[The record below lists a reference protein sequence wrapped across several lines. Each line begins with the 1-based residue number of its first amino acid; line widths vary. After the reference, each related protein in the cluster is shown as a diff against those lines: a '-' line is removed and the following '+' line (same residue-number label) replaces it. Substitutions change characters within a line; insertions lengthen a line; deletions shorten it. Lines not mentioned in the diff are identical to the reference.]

1 MKAKDARVLLTG
13 ATGGIG
19 QAAAA
24 ALVGAGASVMLLS
37 RSPARLAAQ
46 ARALARSCTGT
57 GTDAPPPSIEWY
69 AADLTRTSSL
79 GGIRDVAA
87 GWGCNVLVHNAGV
100 PAFGRIEAFAATE
113 MAQVLHLNL
122 FAPMLLTQALLPHLR
137 TRNEARIVFVGS
149 VLGRLGLPGFSV
161 YSASK
166 FGLRGFAESLRREL
180 GDSPIGVQ
188 YLGPRSTRTAFNSD
202 AVDGYN
208 KATGTA
214 MDAPEV
220 AAQALLK
227 LIESGAAERF
237 LGFPES
243 LAVRLNG
250 LAPGLLDGA
259 FRKHRGSL
267 PALTAPPAPVLD
279 CTLPT
284 DTPAEADSHSLM
296 RGAL

>member
-19 QAAAA
+19 QATASV
-24 ALVGAGASVMLLS
+24 LVGAGASVMLLG

-46 ARALARSCTGT
+46 ARALARTCTGPT
-57 GTDAPPPSIEWY
+57 PPSIEWY

-79 GGIRDVAA
+79 GGISDVAA

-137 TRNEARIVFVGS
+137 SRTESRVVFVGS

-180 GDSPIGVQ
+180 IGTSVGVQ

-220 AAQALLK
+220 AAQALLR

-243 LAVRLNG
+243 LAVRING
-250 LAPGLLDGA
+250 IAPGLLDGS
-259 FRKHRGSL
+259 FRKHRDNLPPLTL
-267 PALTAPPAPVLD
+267 PAAPLLD
-279 CTLPT
+279 CTLPI
-284 DTPAEADSHSLM
+284 DAPAEADSHSLM

>member
-19 QAAAA
+19 QAAAS
-24 ALVGAGASVMLLS
+24 ALVGAGASVMLLG

-46 ARALARSCTGT
+46 ARALARTCTGPT
-57 GTDAPPPSIEWY
+57 PPSIEWY

-79 GGIRDVAA
+79 GGISDVAA
-87 GWGCNVLVHNAGV
+87 GWGCNVPVHNAGV

-113 MAQVLHLNL
+113 MAQVMHLNL

-137 TRNEARIVFVGS
+137 TRPEARVVFVGS

-180 GDSPIGVQ
+180 GDGPVGVQ
-188 YLGPRSTRTAFNSD
+188 YLGPRSTRTAFNSE
-202 AVDGYN
+202 AVDSYN

-220 AAQALLK
+220 AAQALLQ

-237 LGFPES
+237 VGFPES

-250 LAPGLLDGA
+250 LAPGMLDGA

-267 PALTAPPAPVLD
+267 PPLTTPPAPVLD
-279 CTLPT
+279 FTLPI
-284 DTPAEADSHSLM
+284 DPPAEADSHSLM
-296 RGAL
+296 RSVH

>member
-1 MKAKDARVLLTG
+1 MRAKDARVLLTG

-24 ALVGAGASVMLLS
+24 ALVGAGASVMLLG

-57 GTDAPPPSIEWY
+57 GTDAPPPNIEWY

-79 GGIRDVAA
+79 GGIGDVAA
-87 GWGCNVLVHNAGV
+87 GWGCNVLIHNAGV
-100 PAFGRIEAFAATE
+100 PAFGRLEAFGATE

-137 TRNEARIVFVGS
+137 TRTEARIVFVGS

-180 GDSPIGVQ
+180 GGSPVGVQ

-214 MDAPEV
+214 MDAPDV
-220 AAQALLK
+220 AAQALLQ

-237 LGFPES
+237 VGFPES

-250 LAPGLLDGA
+250 IAPGLLDGS
-259 FRKHRGSL
+259 FRKHRESL
-267 PALTAPPAPVLD
+267 PPLTTPPAAVLD

-284 DTPAEADSHSLM
+284 DARAEADSHSLM

>member
-19 QAAAA
+19 QAAAS
-24 ALVGAGASVMLLS
+24 ALVGAGASVMLLG

-46 ARALARSCTGT
+46 ARALARTCTGSD
-57 GTDAPPPSIEWY
+57 GSPPPSIEWY
-69 AADLTRTSSL
+69 AADLMRTSSL
-79 GGIRDVAA
+79 GGIATVAA
-87 GWGCNVLVHNAGV
+87 DWGCNVLVHNAGV
-100 PAFGRIEAFAATE
+100 PAFGRLEAFTATA

-137 TRNEARIVFVGS
+137 TCPEARVVFVGS

-180 GDSPIGVQ
+180 GDGPVGVQ
-188 YLGPRSTRTAFNSD
+188 YLGPRSTRTAFNSE

-220 AAQALLK
+220 AAQALLQ

-250 LAPGLLDGA
+250 IAPGLLDGS
-259 FRKHRGSL
+259 FRKHRESL
-267 PALTAPPAPVLD
+267 PPRTAPPATVSD

-284 DTPAEADSHSLM
+284 DTAAESDSHSLM
-296 RGAL
+296 RSAH